1 MDRPGTRAGLT
12 MIQTGDAVR
21 RELGAAYPL
30 DNCSVTAFREQG
42 FVTLGQVLSPETLA
56 CYGPEITRLT
66 LELTQETR
74 PLAERGTYAQAF
86 LQVTN
91 LWRQSQRVREFVF
104 ARRLAKLAA
113 ELLGTSA
120 VRLYHDQSLYKEPGG
135 GITPAHADQFYW
147 PLASD
152 RAVTAWI
159 PLQGVTEEMGPLGFY
174 AGSHRCDFGRDLRIS
189 DESEQRIRAHLEA
202 QDYPFVVEPF
212 AAGDVSFHLGWTFHR
227 ALANRSATPR
237 SVMTVIYMDAD
248 MRLARPANEF
258 QDLDAKTW
266 CPGVAFGELAAS
278 PLNPVLY
285 AG

>member
-1 MDRPGTRAGLT
+1 MTE
-12 MIQTGDAVR
+12 ICDAVR
-21 RELGAAYPL
+21 RELDTPYPL
-30 DNCSVTAFREQG
+30 DDRSVSAFREQG
-42 FVTLGQVLSPETLA
+42 FVRLGQVLSPGALA

-66 LELTQETR
+66 LQLTHETR

-91 LWRQSQRVREFVF
+91 LWRQSELVREFVF
-104 ARRLAKLAA
+104 AKRLAGLAA
-113 ELLGTSA
+113 ALLGTKA

-159 PLQGVTEEMGPLGFY
+159 PLQDVTEEMGPLGFY
-174 AGSHRCDFGRDLRIS
+174 AGSHRCDFGRDLSIS
-189 DESEQRIRAHLEA
+189 DESEQRIRDHLETR
-202 QDYPFVVEPF
+202 DYPFVVEPF

-227 ALANRSATPR
+227 ALANRSPAPR
-237 SVMTVIYMDAD
+237 SVMTVIYMDAE
-248 MRLARPANEF
+248 MRLARPANAAQEV
-258 QDLDAKTW
+258 DARTW
-266 CPGVAFGELAAS
+266 FPGVEVGEPATTE
-278 PLNPVLY
+278 LNPVLY